1 MAACFFW
8 IAMVLTLACIAV
20 VVSRD
25 SELIWPWEARDFP
38 LSGVLAGAAAL
49 AFLATELCH
58 SLSSEPKEQ
67 GSQPVLPAREDQ
79 TGKLSKQEFM
89 ISMEEEFDRLDPDK
103 RGELDIQE
111 VLAGKL
117 AGRLAPD
124 RRKAEQQREPD
135 AAGRRS

>member
-1 MAACFFW
+1 
-8 IAMVLTLACIAV
+8 MVLTLACIAV

-25 SELIWPWEARDFP
+25 SKLIWQWEGRDFP

-58 SLSSEPKEQ
+58 SLSSEPKKQ
-67 GSQPVLPAREDQ
+67 GSQPVPPAEEDQ
-79 TGKLSKQEFM
+79 NGKLSKQEFM
-89 ISMEEEFDRLDPDK
+89 TSMEEEFDRLDTDK

-124 RRKAEQQREPD
+124 RHKAEQQKEPD